1 MLQRQG
7 QVLGRSGRR
16 LHFAYQA
23 GVDPEVSLESDL
35 AAVPSPV
42 DQAAASDLASVL
54 KMREPDFLNPD
65 LVFLDSY

>member
-1 MLQRQG
+1 
-7 QVLGRSGRR
+7 